1 MLVSSTNSLYT
12 VCIVQI
18 TAPEYT
24 KEPRYQT
31 PVSDGIACSLKVP
44 CSEELK
50 LQKKHNLV
58 TEVVKST
65 DQCPVPQ
72 DENIPKK
79 LYLSMLKS
87 ISVSCAFQFL
97 VSATCQLFGKVNLQY
112 SIIIE

>member
-1 MLVSSTNSLYT
+1 MLVSSTNSHDTL
-12 VCIVQI
+12 CIVQI

-24 KEPRYQT
+24 IEPRCQT
-31 PVSDGIACSLKVP
+31 PMSDGIACSLKVP

-50 LQKKHNLV
+50 FPKKHNMV
-58 TEVVKST
+58 TEIVKST

-97 VSATCQLFGKVNLQY
+97 VSATCQLFGKVVLQY
-112 SIIIE
+112 LITIE